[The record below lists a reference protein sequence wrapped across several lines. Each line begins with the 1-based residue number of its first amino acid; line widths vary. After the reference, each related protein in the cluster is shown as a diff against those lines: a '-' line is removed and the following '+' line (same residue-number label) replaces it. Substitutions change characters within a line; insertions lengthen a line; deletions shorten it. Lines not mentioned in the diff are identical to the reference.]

1 MILLNLNLAAQTS
14 QICCKVE
21 KENTNY
27 YLCFYTKDNNKL
39 IEKFECVLEYSED
52 PFTFYTKV
60 IATKL
65 PKVFKLGSG
74 YFFNKHLI
82 KTQSKNKKVSYV

>member
-1 MILLNLNLAAQTS
+1 MILLNLKLEAQTS
-14 QICCKVE
+14 PIYCKVE
-21 KENTNY
+21 KDINQQY
-27 YLCFYTKDNNKL
+27 WLCFYNSNNKL
-39 IEKFECVLEYSED
+39 IEKFECILEFTED
-52 PFTFYTKV
+52 PFNFYTKV

>member
-1 MILLNLNLAAQTS
+1 MILLDLKLAAQTS

-21 KENTNY
+21 KDINQQY
-27 YLCFYTKDNNKL
+27 WLCFYNSNKQL
-39 IEKFECVLEYSED
+39 LEKFECILEFTED
-52 PFTFYTKV
+52 PFNFYTKV
-60 IATKL
+60 IATHL

-82 KTQSKNKKVSYV
+82 KTQSKNKKRLNG